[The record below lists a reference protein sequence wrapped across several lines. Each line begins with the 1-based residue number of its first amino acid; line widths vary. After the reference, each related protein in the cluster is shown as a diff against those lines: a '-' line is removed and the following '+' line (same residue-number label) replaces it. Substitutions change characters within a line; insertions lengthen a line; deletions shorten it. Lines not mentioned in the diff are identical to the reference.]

1 MRKTD
6 KAAISALFLSQI
18 PRVSRGLH
26 THTHTDDIYLGRVGI
41 GGVVILHEKG
51 LIKII
56 WSNSCLVGTF
66 IEIE

>member
-1 MRKTD
+1 MASLICSIPVGI
-6 KAAISALFLSQI
+6 KA
-18 PRVSRGLH
+18 GHTHTH

>member
-1 MRKTD
+1 MRSSILPGGT
-6 KAAISALFLSQI
+6 FLRR
-18 PRVSRGLH
+18 PTPLLGDVLH
-26 THTHTDDIYLGRVGI
+26 RHTDDIYLGRVGI
-41 GGVVILHEKG
+41 GGVLILHEKG